1 VFDGER
7 MRTVV
12 TVVMGICRM
21 SRKYKDSGDR
31 EIAAYYIAE
40 VKKTPLLSA
49 EQEAELARAIKSGST
64 AARDKLILAN
74 LRLVIKIAYE
84 YHSPDISLM
93 DLIQEGSIGLTH
105 AAEKYDDQKAVRFST
120 YSAWWIRQAI
130 SRFIESK
137 KRTVRLPNRKEELLR
152 KINYTYY
159 DLLQKF
165 ARSPSDE
172 EIAEEVGIKT
182 SEVRFLVERSGETVS
197 FDGDMQGDDSVSF
210 AQITGDYT
218 YSPEENYLK
227 EASHRE
233 VLEFLGK
240 CLQEKEK
247 NVVLYRYQFNGY
259 GEPQSLQKIGE
270 RIGVSSETVRQIE
283 LRALQKIKHEA
294 GKLAECLYA

>member
-1 VFDGER
+1 
-7 MRTVV
+7 
-12 TVVMGICRM
+12 M
-21 SRKYKDSGDR
+21 SRKCKDGADH
-31 EIAAYYIAE
+31 EIVAYYIAE

-49 EQEAELARAIKSGST
+49 EQEGELARAVKSGST
-64 AARDKLILAN
+64 AARDKLVRAN

-84 YHSPDISLM
+84 YYSPDISLM
-93 DLIQEGSIGLTH
+93 DLIQEGNIGLTR
-105 AAEKYDDQKAVRFST
+105 AAEKYDDQRAVRFST

-130 SRFIESK
+130 NRFIESK
-137 KRTVRLPNRKEELLR
+137 RRTVRLPNRKEELLR

-172 EIAEEVGIKT
+172 EIAKEVGIKT
-182 SEVRFLVERSGETVS
+182 SEVRFLFERSGETVS
-197 FDGDMQGDDSVSF
+197 FDGDMQEDDSFSI

-218 YSPEENYLK
+218 YSPEENYLR

-233 VLEFLGK
+233 VLDFLTRY
-240 CLQEKEK
+240 LPEKEK
-247 NVVLYRYQFNGY
+247 NVVLYRYQFNGC
-259 GEPQSLQKIGE
+259 GEPRSLQKIGE

-294 GKLAECLYA
+294 RELVECLYA